1 MLAPGEPIRLRWPP
15 AMPRTLPTAAE
26 AAEILSRKRTRPARR
41 PPRPAGARLNG
52 FVRTL
57 DERFGRGPDTL
68 KARWREIV
76 GETLARHTEPAKLS
90 RPRGGAG
97 AVLELKVEGP
107 AAALIQ
113 HQAPDILARVNLFLG
128 AGAVE
133 RLRVVQG
140 LVRPPPVAPKAV
152 RRRRPAPLDAAK
164 EAELAAA
171 AADVVDE
178 GLKAALIRLGRE
190 VLRREEAR

>member
-1 MLAPGEPIRLRWPP
+1 
-15 AMPRTLPTAAE
+15 MPRDLPSAAE

-41 PPRPAGARLNG
+41 PPRPAGARLSG
-52 FVRTL
+52 FVRNL
-57 DERFGRGPDTL
+57 DERFGKGPDTL
-68 KARWREIV
+68 RARWREIV

-90 RPRGGAG
+90 RPRNGAG

-140 LVRPPPVAPKAV
+140 LVRHAPAKAV
-152 RRRRPAPLDAAK
+152 AARRRRAAPLDAAK
-164 EAELAAA
+164 EAELAAGVA
-171 AADVVDE
+171 TVRDE
-178 GLKAALIRLGRE
+178 GLKAALIRLGRG
-190 VLRREEAR
+190 VLRREGEAKP

>member
-1 MLAPGEPIRLRWPP
+1 
-15 AMPRTLPTAAE
+15 MPRALPSAAE

-41 PPRPAGARLNG
+41 PPRAAGARLSA
-52 FVRTL
+52 FVRGL

-90 RPRGGAG
+90 RPRSGAG
-97 AVLELKVEGP
+97 ATLELKVEGP

-140 LVRPPPVAPKAV
+140 LVRHVSTPEVL
-152 RRRRPAPLDAAK
+152 RRRRPGPLDAAK
-164 EAELAAA
+164 EAELAAGVA
-171 AADVVDE
+171 GARDGD
-178 GLKAALIRLGRE
+178 LKAALIRLGRG
-190 VLRREEAR
+190 VLRRESENQP